1 MKKAFLLFSLFAGI
15 VSFAQ
20 KTSNKITFSQG
31 QKLEVVTTTNIQA
44 QSMMGPTSG
53 NVTITEV
60 YAVNEVT
67 PTGTTLVKAPKGI
80 KIAFTSGSQ
89 EIKMDSDNLK
99 DLDGPLGGPIKEI
112 MSLKPEFTVDAT
124 GKVIAVKK
132 DSKKSETSPEA
143 GMIAMMMPGM
153 NLGASLPQ
161 AGNPSLFQVLPNRE
175 VGVGDSWTDSVNMEG
190 NKSITV
196 YKVKDITDKEIILD
210 FEGTGSTATSQSVM
224 GQTIDVNGTTKGAG
238 TVIIDKST
246 GIMKQKTVTS
256 TTETAMNFAGRDMT
270 STAKTTSVM
279 NVNVQ

>member
-1 MKKAFLLFSLFAGI
+1 MKKAFLLFSLFAAT
-15 VSFAQ
+15 VSYAQ
-20 KTSNKITFSQG
+20 KASNKITFTKG
-31 QKLEVVTTTNIQA
+31 KKLEVVTTTNIQA

-53 NVTITEV
+53 NVTVAEV

-67 PTGTTLVKAPKGI
+67 PSGTTLVKAPKGI

-89 EIKMDSDNLK
+89 EIKMDSDNPN
-99 DLDGPLGGPIKEI
+99 DLNGPLGGPIKEI
-112 MSLKPEFTVDAT
+112 MSQKPEFTINAA

-132 DSKKSETSPEA
+132 DNKKGETSPEA
-143 GMIAMMMPGM
+143 GMMAMMMPGM
-153 NLGASLPQ
+153 NLAASIPQ
-161 AGNPSLFQVLPNRE
+161 EGKPSLFQVLPDRE
-175 VGVGDSWTDSVNMEG
+175 VSVGDSWTDSVSMEG

-196 YKVKDITDKEIILD
+196 YKVKNITDKEIILD
-210 FEGTGSTATSQSVM
+210 FEGTGITATSQSVM
-224 GQTIDVNGTTKGAG
+224 GQTIDVNGTSKGTG

-256 TTETAMNFAGRDMT
+256 TTETAMNFAGRDIT